1 MKKYSEVTLSGGGNG
16 PTQVISRR
24 TVCMMGVAVGL
35 YGPFATI
42 AQPAER
48 KRPQVGDQ
56 LIFDAGPDFG
66 KLIKVEDLVINGPPV
81 AAFARDREEQIVRD
95 GSRLNRVMVV
105 RLDPASIDAKTI
117 KHAAQ
122 GVMAYSAVCTHTGC
136 DVFDWNKDELRM
148 VCPCHGSEF
157 DVHDGARVATG
168 PAPRPLAIL
177 PLSVEAGELR
187 VAGAFTRRVGFQQ
200 QF

>member
-1 MKKYSEVTLSGGGNG
+1 
-16 PTQVISRR
+16 
-24 TVCMMGVAVGL
+24 MGVAVGL
-35 YGPFATI
+35 YGPFATMG
-42 AQPAER
+42 QPAER

-56 LIFDAGPDFG
+56 LIYDAGPNFG
-66 KLIKVEDLVINGPPV
+66 ELIKIEDLVINAPPI
-81 AAFARDREEQIVRD
+81 AAFAREPVDQIVRD

-105 RLDPASIDAKTI
+105 RLDPASINDKTR

-157 DVHDGARVATG
+157 DVHNAAHVATG

-177 PLSVEAGELR
+177 PLSVEAGQLT
-187 VAGAFTRRVGFQQ
+187 VSGAFTRRVGFQQ